1 MGIERGI
8 GMSVRRVVTGHDR
21 NGKAVFASDQ
31 EVDPVA
37 PALMPGFELHRLW
50 GADQAPTFPD
60 DGSPTAQ
67 PSYFPPVGGYR
78 FALVSIPPGAVS
90 VPGDLDLE
98 TAVAEMEEKL
108 PGVLAYMEPDNP
120 GMHTTDTID
129 FGLVLSGELILELD
143 DGVETVLRPGDT
155 VVQNGTR
162 HRWGNRGTEPVVMAV
177 FMVGAHR
184 AGE

>member
-1 MGIERGI
+1 
-8 GMSVRRVVTGHDR
+8 MSVRRVVTGHDR

-31 EVDPVA
+31 EVDPLTL
-37 PALMPGFELHRLW
+37 ALMPGWEFRPLW

-60 DGSPTAQ
+60 DGGPTAQ
-67 PSYFPPVGGYR
+67 PSHLPPVGGYR
-78 FALVSIPPGAVS
+78 FMVTTVPPGVVS
-90 VPGDLDLE
+90 VPPGLDLR
-98 TAVAEMEEKL
+98 AGLAEMEEKL
-108 PGVLAYMEPDNP
+108 PGVLACLEPDNP

-129 FGLVLSGELILELD
+129 FEVVLSGELILELD
-143 DGVETVLRPGDT
+143 DGVEKVLRPGDT

-162 HRWGNRGTEPVVMAV
+162 HRWSNRGTEPAVMAV